1 MFLLLI
7 LLCTHIIFNTAIE
20 IRESSFEQQKAF
32 PQITHGKSLAQFSS
46 LPTQYFANICID
58 IIAHNSTFINKSDS
72 F

>member
-7 LLCTHIIFNTAIE
+7 LLCTHIIFNTATE

-32 PQITHGKSLAQFSS
+32 PQITHKKSLAQFSS
-46 LPTQYFANICID
+46 LPTQYFASIFID

-72 F
+72 L

>member
-1 MFLLLI
+1 MFLLLV

-32 PQITHGKSLAQFSS
+32 PQISHGKFLAQFSS

-58 IIAHNSTFINKSDS
+58 TIAHNSTFINKSDS
-72 F
+72 L